1 MFSKGIPPFPNQEP
15 FHMKN
20 LTKSEPDTPAVAE
33 RVNYQLPAVNIY
45 QTDDGYTLEAD
56 IPGVNRDGLE
66 IHLDQ
71 NELTLVARRHAS
83 SDGTVHYRESADGD
97 FRRVFELNPE
107 IDTDKIAARVD
118 QGVLTLHLPRR
129 EAVKPRKIAV
139 TD

>member
-1 MFSKGIPPFPNQEP
+1 
-15 FHMKN
+15 MKN
-20 LTKSEPDTPAVAE
+20 LTKSESDTPAAAE

-45 QTDDGYTLEAD
+45 ETDDGYTLEAD
-56 IPGVNRDGLE
+56 IPGVNREGLE

-71 NELTLVARRHAS
+71 NELTLVGRRQVFNG
-83 SDGTVHYRESADGD
+83 GTVHYRESAEGD
-97 FRRVFELNPE
+97 FRRAFELDPE